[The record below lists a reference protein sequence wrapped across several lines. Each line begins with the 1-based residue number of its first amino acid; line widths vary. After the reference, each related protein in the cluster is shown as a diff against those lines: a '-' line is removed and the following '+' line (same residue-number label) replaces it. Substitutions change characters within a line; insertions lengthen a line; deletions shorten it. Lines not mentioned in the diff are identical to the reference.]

1 MSRFDDSATL
11 RATMRARKKPKTIM
25 FPELNAL
32 VSALSVQ
39 SGDVLVVTYDR
50 QSIDQRTLAI
60 MLEKTAEKLRETRS
74 NVLVVGV
81 PDGMSV
87 ELLDEEKMA
96 RFGWVRQAPDEGE
109 DP

>member
-1 MSRFDDSATL
+1 MSRFDDSANL
-11 RATMRARKKPKTIM
+11 RSAMRTRTEQKTIV

-50 QSIDQRTLAI
+50 QSIDQHTLAV

-81 PDGMSV
+81 PDGMNI

-96 RFGWVRQAPDEGE
+96 RFGWYRRKDDGP
-109 DP
+109 